1 MDPKS
6 YNQRRYNKCRYPLV
20 VLLWILFPSVLLCS
34 TSEPVFAEGDWTGH
48 VNFFL
53 GQTYLRS
60 SDWAPVERQDAY
72 GLEIDFRK
80 REWPFNIAI
89 DVIGSDQ
96 EEDSLVS
103 RTGRVVQNS
112 AEISELD
119 LGVRKYWDQNPLFHP
134 FVGGGL
140 SLVTAEMQSLGVED
154 DDDSVGFWLD
164 SGISLALTEHFN
176 MGVEVRYSMAEV
188 TLLGENRMAGG
199 FSVGALIGYRW

>member
-1 MDPKS
+1 MVPKS
-6 YNQRRYNKCRYPLV
+6 YKQWRYNKCRYPLV
-20 VLLWILFPSVLLCS
+20 VLLWVLFPSVLLCS
-34 TSEPVFAEGDWTGH
+34 TSGAAFAAGEWTGH

-103 RTGRVVQNS
+103 GTGRVVQNS
-112 AEISELD
+112 AEVSELD
-119 LGVRKYWDQNPLFHP
+119 LGIRKYWDQNPLFHP

-154 DDDSVGFWLD
+154 DDDGVGFWLD
-164 SGISLALTEHFN
+164 AGISLALSEHFN

-188 TLLGENRMAGG
+188 TLLGENRTTGG
-199 FSVGALIGYRW
+199 FSVGGLIGYRW

>member
-1 MDPKS
+1 MKPR
-6 YNQRRYNKCRYPLV
+6 NPFVFLF
-20 VLLWILFPSVLLCS
+20 WILFPSVLLCS
-34 TSEPVFAEGDWTGH
+34 NSDPAFAVGDWTGH

-60 SDWAPVERQDAY
+60 SDWAPVERQNAY

-103 RTGRVVQNS
+103 GTGRVVQDS

-119 LGVRKYWDQNPLFHP
+119 LGIRKYWEQNTLFHP

-154 DDDSVGFWLD
+154 DDDGVGFWLD
-164 SGISLALTEHFN
+164 AGISLALTEHFN
-176 MGVEVRYSMAEV
+176 MGVELRYSMAEV
-188 TLLGENRMAGG
+188 TLLGENRIAGG
-199 FSVGALIGYRW
+199 FSVGGLIGYRW